1 MVFSGGDDMGL
12 LEGKTALVFGLANE
26 RSIAWG
32 ITQAMHREGARIG
45 ISYAGEALERRVKP
59 LAEQVGC
66 KWVEECDVTKDEQIA
81 AIAQKAQQE
90 FGHIDVLV
98 HSIAFAGR
106 DELNGPYYNTTREGF
121 RNAMDISVFS
131 FVALA
136 KAFRPI
142 LNPGASLICMT
153 YYGSVKVAPHYNV
166 MGVAKA
172 ALESSTRYL
181 AYDLGPEKIRVN
193 AISAGPIRTLAA
205 AGVAGFRDMYKQFAE
220 ISPLRENITIEDV
233 GNAAVFLASDMA
245 SRITGEVLYVD
256 SGFNAVGVQIGFGKE
271 EGAGPG
277 T

>member
-1 MVFSGGDDMGL
+1 MGL
-12 LEGKTALVFGLANE
+12 LEGKTALIFGLANE

-32 ITQAMHREGARIG
+32 ITQAMHREGAKIG

-59 LAEQVGC
+59 LAEQINC
-66 KWVEECDVTKDEQIA
+66 KWVEECDVTRDEHITA
-81 AIAQKAQQE
+81 TAEKAKTD
-90 FGHIDVLV
+90 FGQVDVVV

-106 DELNGPYYNTTREGF
+106 DELTGPYYNTSREGF
-121 RNAMDISVFS
+121 KNAMDISVFS

-136 KAFRPI
+136 RAFRTI
-142 LNPGASLICMT
+142 LRPGGSLLCMT

-205 AGVAGFRDMYKQFAE
+205 AGVGGFRDMYKHFADV
-220 ISPLRENITIEDV
+220 SPLRENITIEDV
-233 GNAAVFLASDMA
+233 GNAAVFLASDLA
-245 SRITGEVLYVD
+245 ARITGEVLYVD
-256 SGFNAVGVQIGFGKE
+256 SGFNAVGVQMNMDAKE
-271 EGAGPG
+271 GSA
-277 T
+277 